1 MSARFILT
9 PCNVRQFE
17 LQALAWLASMSDL
30 LAARTQMAVTLGFHI
45 VLACLGVG
53 MPVFLLV
60 AEALAIRRKDATWR
74 ALARRWSK
82 AFAVLFA
89 VGAVSGTVLSFE
101 LGLLWPGFM
110 ARYGAVIGLPFT
122 LEGFA
127 FFLEAIFVGI
137 YLYGWDR
144 LSPWAH
150 WWCGVPIAVSG
161 AASAWFVVTVN
172 AWMNVPTG
180 FREVDGRVVD
190 VDPFGAML
198 GPATG
203 VQTTHMILAAYIVTG
218 FLVASYYAAKILAG
232 RGGAYHRRAMAL
244 GLVLGATLVP
254 VQIVSGDRA
263 AKVVAATQPVKL
275 AAMEGQFR
283 TETRAPLRIG
293 GLPDEETETT
303 PGAIEIPGALSWIAY
318 GDADALVAG
327 LDSVPRELR
336 PPVAIV
342 HIAFQLMLA
351 AGGVLLAL
359 AAWAAWRLAFRRPLA
374 NSRAFLRA
382 VVVAGP
388 ASVIAMEAGWVVT
401 EVGRQ
406 PWIVQGLMKTRDAV
420 TQSHGVVW
428 VLLTTLF
435 IYTLL
440 LVSTATVLRHLAA
453 KPLPQDARGA

>member
-1 MSARFILT
+1 MT
-9 PCNVRQFE
+9 
-17 LQALAWLASMSDL
+17 DL
-30 LAARTQMAVTLGFHI
+30 LAARVQMAVTLGFHI

-53 MPVFLLV
+53 MPVLLLA
-60 AEALAIRRKDATWR
+60 AEGLAIRRGDATWR

-110 ARYGAVIGLPFT
+110 GRYGAVIGLPFA

-127 FFLEAIFVGI
+127 FFIEAIFVGI

-172 AWMNVPTG
+172 AWMNVPGG
-180 FREVDGRVVD
+180 FREEGGLVVD
-190 VDPFGAML
+190 VDPLGAML

-218 FLVASYYAAKILAG
+218 FLVAAVYAVKILAG
-232 RGGAYHRRAMAL
+232 RGGAYHRRAMTL
-244 GLVLGATLVP
+244 GLVLGAVLVP
-254 VQIVSGDRA
+254 FQFLSGDRA

-303 PGAIEIPGALSWIAY
+303 PFAVEIPGALSWLAH
-318 GDADALVAG
+318 GDAGARVAG

-342 HIAFQLMLA
+342 HVAFQLMLL
-351 AGGVLLAL
+351 AGGTLLAV
-359 AAWAAWRLAFRRPLA
+359 AAWFAARLARRRPLGS
-374 NSRAFLRA
+374 SRRFLRA

-388 ASVIAMEAGWVVT
+388 ASVLALEAGWVVT

-406 PWIVQGLMKTRDAV
+406 PWIVQGVMLTRDAA
-420 TQSHGVVW
+420 TTSQGVVW
-428 VLLTTLF
+428 VLVATLG

-440 LVSTATVLRHLAA
+440 AVATVSVLRHLEAM
-453 KPLPQDARGA
+453 PLPEDARGG

>member
-1 MSARFILT
+1 MT
-9 PCNVRQFE
+9 
-17 LQALAWLASMSDL
+17 DL
-30 LAARTQMAVTLGFHI
+30 LAARTLMAVTLGFHI

-53 MPVFLLV
+53 MPVLLLV
-60 AEALAIRRKDATWR
+60 AEGLAIRNNDAGGR

-82 AFAVLFA
+82 AFAVIFA

-122 LEGFA
+122 FEGFA
-127 FFLEAIFVGI
+127 FFIEAIFVGI

-150 WWCGVPIAVSG
+150 WWCGVPVAVSG

-218 FLVASYYAAKILAG
+218 FLVASVYAGILLAG

-244 GLVLGATLVP
+244 GLVLGAVLVP
-254 VQIVSGDRA
+254 VQLFSGDRA

-283 TETRAPLRIG
+283 TQTHAPLRIG
-293 GLPDEETETT
+293 GLPDEATETT
-303 PGAIEIPGALSWIAY
+303 PGAIEIPGALSWLAY
-318 GDADALVAG
+318 GDAGARVAG
-327 LDSVPRELR
+327 LDSVPRDLR

-342 HIAFQLMLA
+342 HVAFQLMLA
-351 AGGVLLAL
+351 AGGALLAL
-359 AAWAAWRLAFRRPLA
+359 AAWAAVRHVLRRPLA
-374 NSRAFLRA
+374 GSRWFLRA
-382 VVVAGP
+382 AVVAGP
-388 ASVIAMEAGWVVT
+388 ASIVAMEAGWVVT

-406 PWIVQGLMKTRDAV
+406 PWIVQGVMRTRDAV
-420 TQSHGVVW
+420 TSSHGVVW
-428 VLLTTLF
+428 VLLTTLG
-435 IYTLL
+435 IYAILV
-440 LVSTATVLRHLAA
+440 VSTVSVLRNLARR
-453 KPLPQDARGA
+453 PLPEDARGA